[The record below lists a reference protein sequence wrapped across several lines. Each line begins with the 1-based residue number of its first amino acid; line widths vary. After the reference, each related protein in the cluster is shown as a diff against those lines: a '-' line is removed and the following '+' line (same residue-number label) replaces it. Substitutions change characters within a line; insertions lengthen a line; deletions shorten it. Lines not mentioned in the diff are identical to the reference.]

1 MYMKIQC
8 MRIII
13 YVKLGLTNGTNKN
26 QRFLPYKLSKAVF
39 NNDLKAGTIFLKIE
53 VKAPFLNFT

>member
-1 MYMKIQC
+1 

-13 YVKLGLTNGTNKN
+13 YVKLSLTNGTNKN
-26 QRFLPYKLSKAVF
+26 QHFLPYKLSKAVF
-39 NNDLKAGTIFLKIE
+39 NNDLKAGTTFLKIE